1 MASYQQS
8 RRSNNKRCTVEVWL
22 DHFTLKIW
30 RYFYFLGAFVYS
42 HTTSYIFAKTLTL
55 DDPVH
60 GQETSIESWSYLTR
74 MANLNKKKGCMNENV
89 VDQHFHFPRN
99 ARKNFRVLLKQQP
112 THKRLLPRNLLNQ
125 WIHLIPYW
133 IKTHSIVLHSSILTS
148 SPNLSEKTQKLIWDN
163 VARSK

>member
-8 RRSNNKRCTVEVWL
+8 RRSDNKRCTVEVWL
-22 DHFTLKIW
+22 DHFSLKIW

-42 HTTSYIFAKTLTL
+42 HTTSYIFAMTLTL

-60 GQETSIESWSYLTR
+60 GQETSIDSWSYLTR
-74 MANLNKKKGCMNENV
+74 MANLNKKKKDVWMKTWWINIFTFLG
-89 VDQHFHFPRN
+89 
-99 ARKNFRVLLKQQP
+99 KNFRVLLKQQP

-133 IKTHSIVLHSSILTS
+133 IKTHSIVLHSIILTS
-148 SPNLSEKTQKLIWDN
+148 SPNLSEKTQKLIWDY
-163 VARSK
+163 VSRSK